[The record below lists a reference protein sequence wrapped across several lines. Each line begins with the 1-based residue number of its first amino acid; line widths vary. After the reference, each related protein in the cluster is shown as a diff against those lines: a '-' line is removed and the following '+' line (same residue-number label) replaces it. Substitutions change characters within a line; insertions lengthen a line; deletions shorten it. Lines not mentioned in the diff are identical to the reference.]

1 MKKTTHNQLS
11 FEPIYHRRLSQGKY
25 IWIPSKATKGASLQS
40 FKAAAAEREEI
51 LVQGFSVVEINLE
64 SSMSDILNTS
74 KEIGGAVL
82 ANTNQDF
89 KLQLNA
95 GVCND

>member
-1 MKKTTHNQLS
+1 MKKTTHKQLS

-25 IWIPSKATKGASLQS
+25 IWIPSKATKGASLES
-40 FKAAAAEREEI
+40 FKVAAAEREEI

-64 SSMSDILNTS
+64 SSVSDILNTS
-74 KEIGGAVL
+74 KEFGEAIL

-89 KLQLNA
+89 KISFKL
-95 GVCND
+95 GEVT